1 MINQCTINYTTQWT
15 KHVQWIFPLLI
26 WLVVSPALAVENDP
40 AKNISQLELKL
51 NEYQNRL
58 KNPDLAE
65 SELFQLVKELSE
77 TNNATTSKITDIE
90 ENTKKLKGQVASLG
104 EAIAGES
111 SDVKNKRKA
120 LQDEKT
126 KFDKWL
132 AQYRLLLLRSE
143 ELLNESKQR
152 LNDLLAAKLLHK
164 SPSIVALAGYV
175 IEHAND
181 MLSIYADYV
190 IQHMG
195 FTAISATEYLFLTFF
210 VTVALIIGFWLKK
223 RILRWSFSNPWDNKF
238 VSTLFETFILS
249 TARFLPY
256 LLVSAVL
263 LFIFHNILSTIEPLP
278 LIALIAYALPVYIF
292 TLYIIHMFIAPK
304 LPARSFLHLPEKVG
318 RRMGYKFNI
327 LAVIT
332 FTGYILLGTL
342 HLQKAPQNILIF
354 WREVFVLL
362 GVINLIW
369 IVIYSK
375 QIPQIRDRSMP
386 RMLIVLSLLGML
398 ALELF
403 GYRNLVFTIAGTL
416 SAVLVGFVIV
426 TLLHH
431 ISKDFYDGLDTG
443 AKPWHK
449 AIRSKLGLKSRQPMP
464 GLTFVRLVTLF
475 VLWGGFVLFTISLL
489 DFSGVI
495 RQSISTFLVQGINL
509 GDLNINPTRILL
521 AIIVFSLMFALS
533 SWIKTQMER
542 QWLARSRID
551 RGAKD
556 ALVTISGYIGVALA
570 LLIALNIAGVTFTN
584 FAIIAGALSVGIGF
598 GLQNIVNNFV
608 SGLILLFER
617 PIKNGDWIIV
627 GSTEGHVKK
636 ISIRSTQIQT
646 FDRADIIVPNS
657 ELVSTQVT
665 NWMLH
670 DKIGRVRI
678 PVGVA
683 YGSDTEKVRQILND
697 VAMAHPKVIKDSP
710 NYKTSIFFLRFGD
723 SSLDFELRCFIDD
736 MDNALTVKSDLNF
749 AVDKAFRENGVEIP
763 FPQRDIHVRS
773 TVDSSSSKEL
783 SKSGKK
789 SDESD

>member
-1 MINQCTINYTTQWT
+1 MIIQCTINRTSQWT
-15 KHVQWIFPLLI
+15 KHARWLFPLLI
-26 WLVVSPALAVENDP
+26 WLVVNPALALENDP
-40 AKNISQLELKL
+40 AKNINQLELKIT
-51 NEYQNRL
+51 EYKNRF
-58 KNPDLAE
+58 KNPDLTE
-65 SELFQLVKELSE
+65 SELFHLVKELGE

-90 ENTKKLKGQVASLG
+90 ENTKKLEGQIASLG
-104 EAIAGES
+104 QAIADES
-111 SDVKNKRKA
+111 SDVKNKRKS
-120 LQDEKT
+120 LQDEKS
-126 KFDKWL
+126 KYEKWL
-132 AQYRLLLLRSE
+132 AQYRLLLLQNE
-143 ELLNESKQR
+143 ELLNEGKQR

-175 IEHAND
+175 VDHGKD

-190 IQHMG
+190 TQHMG
-195 FTAISATEYLFLTFF
+195 FSAISAMEYLFLVFF
-210 VTVALIIGFWLKK
+210 ITVVLAIGFWLKAK
-223 RILRWSFSNPWDNKF
+223 ILRWSFSNPWDNKF
-238 VSTLFETFILS
+238 VSTLFETFTLS

-256 LLVSAVL
+256 LILSAVL
-263 LFIFHNILSTIEPLP
+263 LFILSDIMSTIEPLP

-292 TLYIIHMFIAPK
+292 SLYMIHFFIAPK
-304 LPARSFLHLPEKVG
+304 LPARSFLQLPEKVG
-318 RRMGYKFNI
+318 RRMGYKFYI
-327 LAVIT
+327 LATIM
-332 FTGYILLGTL
+332 FTGFVMLGIL
-342 HLQKAPQNILIF
+342 HLQKAPQNMLIF
-354 WREVFVLL
+354 WRDVFVLL
-362 GVINLIW
+362 GVINLTW
-369 IVIYSK
+369 IVTYSK
-375 QIPQIRDRSMP
+375 RIPQIREKYMA

-398 ALELF
+398 ALDLF
-403 GYRNLVFTIAGTL
+403 GYRNLVFTITGIL

-443 AKPWHK
+443 SKPWHK

-495 RQSISTFLVQGINL
+495 RQSISTFLVQGVSL
-509 GDLNINPTRILL
+509 GDLTVNPTRILL
-521 AIIVFSLMFALS
+521 AIIVFSLMYALS
-533 SWIKTQMER
+533 SWIKIQMER

-617 PIKNGDWIIV
+617 PIKNGDWIVV

-697 VAMAHPKVIKDSP
+697 VAMAQPKVIKDSP
-710 NYKTSIFFLRFGD
+710 VYKISVFFLRFGD

-749 AVDKAFRENGVEIP
+749 AIDKAFRENGVEIP

-773 TVDSSSSKEL
+773 TVAGGSAIDSGE
-783 SKSGKK
+783 SGRNIND
-789 SDESD
+789 SD